1 MRRIYPI
8 SAILF
13 LFTLAGAAMA
23 KESPTAHLEFLVVRS
38 ANGKPV
44 RNASVV
50 LHPVGK
56 DGRQSSNG
64 LQLKTDKDG
73 HASVDGIPLG
83 KMRIQAIAPG
93 LQTYGEDVEVKQ
105 AEHQFTIKMNP
116 PKDQYSIY
124 K

>member
-1 MRRIYPI
+1 MRRIY
-8 SAILF
+8 SLSLVLF
-13 LFTLAGAAMA
+13 IFAFAGLATA
-23 KESPTAHLEFLVVRS
+23 KDSPTAHLDFLVVRS
-38 ANGKPV
+38 TNGKPV

-73 HASVDGIPLG
+73 HASMDGVPFG
-83 KMRIQAIAPG
+83 KVRIQALAPG
-93 LQTYGEDVEVKQ
+93 LQTYGEDVEVNQ

-116 PKDQYSIY
+116 PKEQYSIY